1 MVAWSWSSQIGL
13 IFQARGKKQTK
24 NFLAKY
30 VNGNKVKGI
39 YNSHFNIG
47 SLNNKIGEVKNLVK
61 QHSPNILGLSECEL
75 RKVNNFYDEDK
86 LKIPG
91 YKVLFPKTWT
101 WTSTFAMATG
111 NIQAVLETLSVLRD
125 QTLNSSSLSGKLLP
139 SSTILQR

>member
-1 MVAWSWSSQIGL
+1 M
-13 IFQARGKKQTK
+13 
-24 NFLAKY
+24 
-30 VNGNKVKGI
+30 KGI
-39 YNSHFNIG
+39 YNSHFNIR